1 MSEEMKLSDP
11 KALRLLEDEIGDYIE
26 KNIKEMILMLQE
38 QGTDPIGFGMEYKSI
53 RGHEDLSREKWD
65 KLYKDASFHVKVENK
80 IIRTGVID

>member
-1 MSEEMKLSDP
+1 VE
-11 KALRLLEDEIGDYIE
+11 
-26 KNIKEMILMLQE
+26 
-38 QGTDPIGFGMEYKSI
+38 GTDPIGFGMEYKSI